1 MTHWIPLTDYVYL
14 LHGFKSAATIK
25 AWANG
30 SINPSG
36 HARIE
41 AKLVKSDPR
50 RRATWHIDA
59 DGERAKALIS
69 KAEAWKAERDKP
81 TTEELLEDAR
91 AEIESLYDTID
102 KLNKTIAS
110 KNKTI
115 DDMRDTIDKL
125 QKNIDSME
133 KERPKRRTKRSTAE
147 QMAADAQLL
156 EQWES
161 YRAEHATA
169 TIKTFAESI
178 GRPRTTVGSA
188 IRRAKQ
194 ARED

>member
-91 AEIESLYDTID
+91 AEIESLHDTID

-125 QKNIDSME
+125 QKTIDSME
-133 KERPKRRTKRSTAE
+133 KGTPKRRGKRSTSA
-147 QMAADAQLL
+147 QAAADAEMLAA
-156 EQWES
+156 WEE
-161 YRAEHATA
+161 YRDMHDKATKRA
-169 TIKTFAESI
+169 FARSI
-178 GRPRTTVGSA
+178 DKPETTVASA
-188 IRRAKQ
+188 LNRAAA
-194 ARED
+194 ARA

>member
-115 DDMRDTIDKL
+115 DDMRNTIDKL
-125 QKNIDSME
+125 QKTIDSME
-133 KERPKRRTKRSTAE
+133 KGTPKRRGKRSTSVQA
-147 QMAADAQLL
+147 AADAEMLAA
-156 EQWES
+156 WEE
-161 YRAEHATA
+161 YRDTHGKATKRA
-169 TIKTFAESI
+169 FARSI
-178 GRPRTTVGSA
+178 DKPETTVASA
-188 IRRAKQ
+188 LNRAAA
-194 ARED
+194 ARA

>member
-91 AEIESLYDTID
+91 AEIESLHDTID
-102 KLNKTIAS
+102 KLNQTIVS
-110 KNKTI
+110 RNKTI

-125 QKNIDSME
+125 QKTIDSME